1 MLYMASFINYTTII
15 DLSPESLA
23 ILNEPTVIN
32 IADPLGTIYNIALYF
47 AKWFVLIQISTEFQ
61 LIALI
66 LTPFT
71 IITLYLILK
80 TILEAIPFT

>member
-1 MLYMASFINYTTII
+1 MASFINYTTII